1 MLIPG
6 PSTDTFCRC
15 ALQKRTDQKTEKQR
29 KKLAELE
36 SQLVTASPNLPF
48 RVYSR
53 SGKQN
58 ALFFLSSDF
67 DRTQWQEAI
76 HVLQVPAGALCEG
89 GGR

>member
-1 MLIPG
+1 M
-6 PSTDTFCRC
+6 
-15 ALQKRTDQKTEKQR
+15 
-29 KKLAELE
+29 
-36 SQLVTASPNLPF
+36 TASPNLPF

-76 HVLQVPAGALCEG
+76 HVLQASGTPGLCRARE
-89 GGR
+89 REMETS